1 PDTTFKNGLNNR
13 YRVLEVSIIQRNGS
27 EPEKHLTITAT
38 HSLEDKELCILRNG
52 WESVPVVPGDIIHL
66 EGERSSGTWLI
77 NDQSGYLVLYP
88 DLLLSGTTVSSSIRC
103 VRRAVLSER
112 FRGSESGSHQML
124 VGTILHEIFQQS
136 VTNNL
141 TQEKVQEL
149 ANKIVYGQKYLKEMY
164 HLNLKEAEIMQEVE
178 EYLPSF
184 FKWAEDFM

>member
-1 PDTTFKNGLNNR
+1 SDTTLKNGLNR
-13 YRVLEVSIIQRNGS
+13 YRVLEVSTIQRNGS
-27 EPEKHLTITAT
+27 DPEKHLTITAS
-38 HSLEDKELCILRNG
+38 HSPGDRELCILRNG

-66 EGERSSGTWLI
+66 EGECSSGTWLI

-88 DLLLSGTTVSSSIRC
+88 DLLLSGTTVSNSIRC

-112 FRGSESGSHQML
+112 FRGSESGSRQML

-164 HLNLKEAEIMQEVE
+164 HLNLKQAEIMQEVE

>member
-1 PDTTFKNGLNNR
+1 PDTTLRNGLNNR
-13 YRVLEVSIIQRNGS
+13 YRVLEVRVTQRYGS
-27 EPEKHLTITAT
+27 DPEKHLTITAS
-38 HSLEDKELCILRNG
+38 HSLEDTELCILQNS

-66 EGERSSGTWLI
+66 EGECSSGTWVI
-77 NDQSGYLVLYP
+77 TDHSGYLVLYP
-88 DLLLSGTTVSSSIRC
+88 DLLLSGTTISNSIRC
-103 VRRAVLSER
+103 LRRAVLSER
-112 FRGSESGSHQML
+112 FRGSESGSRQML
-124 VGTILHEIFQQS
+124 IGTILHEIFQQS

-164 HLNLKEAEIMQEVE
+164 HLNLKQAEIMQEVE

>member
-1 PDTTFKNGLNNR
+1 PDILLKNGLNNR

-27 EPEKHLTITAT
+27 DPEKHLIITASP
-38 HSLEDKELCILRNG
+38 SLEDKELCILRNG
-52 WESVPVVPGDIIHL
+52 WESVPVVPGDIVHL
-66 EGERSSGTWLI
+66 EGERSSDTWVI

-88 DLLLSGTTVSSSIRC
+88 DLLLSGTTISNSIRC
-103 VRRAVLSER
+103 MRRAVLSER
-112 FRGSESGSHQML
+112 FRGSESGSRQML

-136 VTNNL
+136 VTNDL
-141 TQEKVQEL
+141 TKEKVQEL

-164 HLNLKEAEIMQEVE
+164 HLKLKQAEIMREVE